1 MKKMIMPIVVLGLIC
16 LVVTGALA
24 VTYQVTDPIIKAAEA
39 AANEAARAEV
49 LPEGSGFA
57 AVEADGLPERVTAVY
72 VAENGA
78 GYVFNL
84 TTKGYGTM
92 KLMVGIGADGTITG
106 VKAMDVSGETP
117 GIGDAVTEESF
128 YGQFLGKDAALE
140 GVETI
145 SGATY
150 SSGGYI
156 AAVQDAFTAFDMIA
170 GKEGA

>member
-78 GYVFNL
+78 G
-84 TTKGYGTM
+84 
-92 KLMVGIGADGTITG
+92 
-106 VKAMDVSGETP
+106 
-117 GIGDAVTEESF
+117 
-128 YGQFLGKDAALE
+128 
-140 GVETI
+140 
-145 SGATY
+145 
-150 SSGGYI
+150 
-156 AAVQDAFTAFDMIA
+156 
-170 GKEGA
+170 